1 MQGGGVQGKSC
12 DDDEDSYWA
21 AFDLTPATFAI
32 LDLAGLYLFIIKSLW
47 EVSLSLSSCQCQLV
61 ALACG

>member
-1 MQGGGVQGKSC
+1 MQGKSC
-12 DDDEDSYWA
+12 DDKDPYWA
-21 AFDLTPATFAI
+21 AFDLRPLTFAI

-47 EVSLSLSSCQCQLV
+47 KVSLSLSSCQCQLV